1 MFIWPHLQTK
11 VGRAAIDPSV
21 ALTYASGSGSGPFG
35 LGWSIDVPGIHRRTD
50 IGVPWYVDP
59 IDDESPDSDVFVM
72 GGVLKAGQL
81 EVAPLQSYF
90 RVGD

>member
-1 MFIWPHLQTK
+1 M
-11 VGRAAIDPSV
+11 
-21 ALTYASGSGSGPFG
+21 
-35 LGWSIDVPGIHRRTD
+35 DVPRIHRRTD